1 MNELELF
8 AGAGGG
14 ILGGMLLG
22 HRPVCAVEY
31 DAYARSVLLARQADG
46 TFPPFAIWD
55 NVRSFE
61 GRPWRGI
68 VDVVSGGFP
77 CQDISVAGNGAGIDG
92 ARSGLWREMARIIG
106 EVRPRYVFVEN
117 SPALVTRGLGTVLGD
132 LAALG
137 FDARWTVLGAS
148 DVGAPH
154 RRERIWILAHSERN
168 AGNQRRE
175 FSMQRRWKNE
185 AEQAGVGGGRTRS
198 YWPKDPA
205 DVADADCLRKP
216 QPQRCEQNQRRRSC
230 NCGCATHLA
239 DTDSD
244 SAQRL
249 VAESQAC
256 EYRRPIGLLG
266 GAGGFPAWPA
276 DPAEAPESR
285 VGRVVDGMAHRT
297 HQLKAIGNGQVPRVA
312 ATAWRMLDVWG
323 G

>member
-46 TFPPFAIWD
+46 TFPPFPVWD
-55 NVRSFE
+55 EVRTFRGE
-61 GRPWRGI
+61 PWRGI

-77 CQDISVAGNGAGIDG
+77 CQDISVAGTGAGIDG

-117 SPALVTRGLGTVLGD
+117 SPALLTRGLGTVLGD
-132 LAALG
+132 LATLG

-154 RRERIWILAHSERN
+154 KRERIWILANARRRRRSES
-168 AGNQRRE
+168 AG
-175 FSMQRRWKNE
+175 WKVEQPGRAE
-185 AEQAGVGGGRTRS
+185 AVCAS
-198 YWPKDPA
+198 A
-205 DVADADCLRKP
+205 VADSNARQQAREVLAHAHGLRQP
-216 QPQRCEQNQRRRSC
+216 QPQGSQCNEWRRTC

-239 DTDSD
+239 DSDSD

-249 VAESQAC
+249 VAESQPR
-256 EYRRPIGLLG
+256 EYRRPIGLHG

-276 DPAEAPESR
+276 DPADAVESR
-285 VGRVVDGMAHRT
+285 LDRVANGVAHRT
-297 HQLKAIGNGQVPRVA
+297 HRLKAIGNGQVPRVRA
-312 ATAWRMLDVWG
+312 AAWRMLDVWG
-323 G
+323 GG